1 MKRWRTR
8 ILLLAG
14 GAALAIALPVFGPA
28 LGQRDKSPQ
37 SLLPPGFGDTSNAP
51 KEKASE
57 RPSTA
62 TPSPAPPSAPT
73 PVAPSEPEAG
83 GPAAGAA
90 AAAPTVPTVV
100 ESDEPAVENSAAEDL
115 ADEAQN
121 QAPPAVEIPDASR
134 RPTNVVGPL
143 TPANWGLGGGE
154 FGNANGLFLAALM
167 RRLDAPLPSRWESML
182 LRRALLSQIPAPSN
196 MNPVDW
202 VAERAWLL
210 LRMGEADAARLLVQS
225 VDVDQFTPRMFTV
238 AVQTALAT
246 ADPAALCPLVEP
258 GRAVSD
264 EPIWPLADAMC
275 AALRGDSA
283 RAGELIDQARGRSGA
298 GGIDLLLAEKVI
310 GAGVDTRRA
319 VTIQWDGVDS
329 INSWRFGIA
338 SATGLKIPDTLMSGV
353 GPQVWAWEAR
363 APMIPLDQRVE
374 AAQIAAS
381 LGVFSSAAL
390 VEMYS
395 ALADETDPSEIEG
408 TVGGRLRKAF
418 VGGDYK
424 ARVEAMHDLWDEA
437 KTPTDRHARL
447 ILTAT
452 AAARIPPSDSYGD
465 RIADLVASMMTAGLD
480 QPAERW
486 GNVVNSRSD
495 DRAWSILAV
504 GSARPTV
511 DLGSGRVKDFVKRAD
526 EEKGKLLVAALAGLG
541 RVSDPAAYGVNP
553 NPVTRWEAMIQAA
566 ARNHQAG
573 TVALLAG
580 VGMQTPSWRG
590 VPPEH
595 LYQIVAALRAVGH
608 EYEARMIAA
617 EAMSRL

>member
-1 MKRWRTR
+1 MKRWPTR

-14 GAALAIALPVFGPA
+14 GAALAVAIPA
-28 LGQRDKSPQ
+28 FGQRSKAPQ
-37 SLLPPGFGDTSNAP
+37 SLLPPGFGDTSSVPRQKTPEHPPAP
-51 KEKASE
+51 AQ
-57 RPSTA
+57 PATGTTPAAPTQPATA
-62 TPSPAPPSAPT
+62 TPPATPEAPT
-73 PVAPSEPEAG
+73 APAI
-83 GPAAGAA
+83 
-90 AAAPTVPTVV
+90 PTVV
-100 ESDEPAVENSAAEDL
+100 ESDEPAVENSASPDL
-115 ADEAQN
+115 EAQAQN
-121 QAPPAVEIPDASR
+121 EAPRAIEIPDASR
-134 RPTNVVGPL
+134 RSTAIVGAL
-143 TPANWGLGGGE
+143 TPDNWGLGQNE

-167 RRLDAPLPSRWESML
+167 RRLDAPLPSRWESIL
-182 LRRALLSQIPAPSN
+182 LRRALLSQIPAPAN

-210 LRMGEADAARLLVQS
+210 LRMGEADAARILVQS

-246 ADPAALCPLVEP
+246 ADPAGLCPLVEP

-275 AALRGDSA
+275 AALHGDSA
-283 RAGELIDQARGRSGA
+283 RASELIDQARGQSGA

-310 GAGVDTRRA
+310 GAGLNTRRA
-319 VTIQWDGVDS
+319 VSIQWDGVDS

-374 AAQIAAS
+374 AAQVAAS
-381 LGVFSSAAL
+381 LGVFSSASL

-395 ALADETDPSEIEG
+395 SLADTTDPSDIEG

-424 ARVEAMHDLWDEA
+424 ARVDAMHGLWDDA
-437 KTPTDRHARL
+437 KDPIDRHARL

-452 AAARIPPSDSYGD
+452 AAARIPPSGSYGD
-465 RIADLVASMMTAGLD
+465 RTADLIASMMTAGLD
-480 QPAERW
+480 QPAARW
-486 GNVVNSRSD
+486 GPAVDSLGD

-504 GSARPTV
+504 GSERPGV
-511 DLGSGRVKDFVKRAD
+511 DLGSGRVRDFVKRAD
-526 EEKGKLLVAALAGLG
+526 PEKGKLLVAALAGLG
-541 RVSDPAAYGVNP
+541 RLRDPSAYGVNP
-553 NPVTRWEAMIQAA
+553 SPVTRWEAMIEAA
-566 ARNHQAG
+566 GRNHQAG

-580 VGMQTPSWRG
+580 IGMQTPDWRG

-595 LYQIVAALRAVGH
+595 LYQIVSALRAVGH

>member
-14 GAALAIALPVFGPA
+14 GAALAIAIPA
-28 LGQRDKSPQ
+28 FGQRDKGPQ
-37 SLLPPGFGDTSNAP
+37 SLLPPGFGEQTP
-51 KEKASE
+51 PPREKEKAPE
-57 RPSTA
+57 RPA
-62 TPSPAPPSAPT
+62 TPATTPSAPAT
-73 PVAPSEPEAG
+73 AP
-83 GPAAGAA
+83 
-90 AAAPTVPTVV
+90 AAAPGTAPPEAAGGVAGVV
-100 ESDEPAVENSAAEDL
+100 ESDEPATETNATAAEVENQDQS
-115 ADEAQN
+115 Q
-121 QAPPAVEIPDASR
+121 QPPAIEIPDFAR
-134 RPTNVVGPL
+134 RSTAIVGPL
-143 TPANWGLGGGE
+143 TPMNWGLGQDE
-154 FGNANGLFLAALM
+154 FGNANGVFLAGLM
-167 RRLDAPLPSRWESML
+167 RRLDAPLPSRWESIL
-182 LRRALLSQIPAPSN
+182 LRRALLSQIPAPAG

-225 VDVDQFTPRMFTV
+225 IDVDQFTPRMFTV

-246 ADPAALCPLVEP
+246 ADPAALCPLVAP

-275 AALRGDSA
+275 AALRGNSA
-283 RAGELIDQARGRSGA
+283 QASELIDQARGESGA
-298 GGIDLLLAEKVI
+298 GGIDLELAEKVI
-310 GAGVDTRRA
+310 GAGANTRRA

-338 SATGLKIPDTLMSGV
+338 SATGLKIPDNLMNGV
-353 GPQVWAWEAR
+353 GAQVWAWEAR

-374 AAQIAAS
+374 AAQVAAS
-381 LGVFSSAAL
+381 LGVFSSASL

-395 ALADETDPSEIEG
+395 SLADATDPSDLES
-408 TVGGRLRKAF
+408 TVGGRLRRAF
-418 VGGDYK
+418 VGGDWK
-424 ARVEAMHDLWDEA
+424 ARVDAMHGLWEDA
-437 KTPTDRHARL
+437 KTPVDRHARL

-452 AAARIPPSDSYGD
+452 AAARVPPSRDYGD
-465 RIADLVASMMTAGLD
+465 RIADLVASMMTAGFD
-480 QPAERW
+480 QPAARW
-486 GNVVNSRSD
+486 AGVVDATGD

-504 GSARPTV
+504 GSERPGV
-511 DLGSGRVKDFVKRAD
+511 DLAASRVRDFVKRAD

-541 RVSDPAAYGVNP
+541 RLQDPASYGVNP
-553 NPVTRWEAMIQAA
+553 TPTTRWEAMIEAA

-580 VGMQTPSWRG
+580 VGMQTSDWRG

-595 LYQIVAALRAVGH
+595 LYQIVSALRAVGH

>member
-1 MKRWRTR
+1 MKRWRTSL
-8 ILLLAG
+8 LLLAG
-14 GAALAIALPVFGPA
+14 GAALAIALPAF
-28 LGQRDKSPQ
+28 GQRDKAPQ
-37 SLLPPGFGDTSNAP
+37 SILPPGFGDSSNVPRKAP
-51 KEKASE
+51 AE
-57 RPSTA
+57 R
-62 TPSPAPPSAPT
+62 PAPPP
-73 PVAPSEPEAG
+73 P
-83 GPAAGAA
+83 
-90 AAAPTVPTVV
+90 AAPTGPSTTQAAPASGAPAAPSAGATAPQAATGAPTTVT
-100 ESDEPAVENSAAEDL
+100 SDEPAVENPDATDL
-115 ADEAQN
+115 QDLSQN
-121 QAPPAVEIPDASR
+121 QRPPAIEIPDSAR
-134 RPTNVVGPL
+134 RPTDIVGPL
-143 TPANWGLGGGE
+143 TPENWGLGRSE

-196 MNPVDW
+196 VNQVDW

-210 LRMGEADAARLLVQS
+210 LRMGEADAARILVQS

-246 ADPAALCPLVEP
+246 ADPAALCPLVTP

-264 EPIWPLADAMC
+264 EPVWPLADAMC
-275 AALRGDSA
+275 AALQGDSA
-283 RAGELIDQARGRSGA
+283 RASQLIDQARGQSGA

-310 GAGVDTRRA
+310 GAGLNTSRA
-319 VTIQWDGVDS
+319 VAIQWDGVDS
-329 INSWRFGIA
+329 VNSWRFGMA
-338 SATGLKIPDTLMSGV
+338 SATGLRIPDTLMSGV

-395 ALADETDPSEIEG
+395 ALADDTDPSDLEA
-408 TVGGRLRKAF
+408 TVGGRLRKAY
-418 VGGDYK
+418 VGDYK
-424 ARVEAMHDLWDEA
+424 ARVDAMHGLWDEA
-437 KTPTDRHARL
+437 RNPVDRHARL

-452 AAARIPPSDSYGD
+452 AAARIPPSDAYGD

-480 QPAERW
+480 QPAARW
-486 GNVVNSRSD
+486 GGIVDGQSD

-504 GSARPTV
+504 GSARPSV
-511 DLGSGRVKDFVKRAD
+511 DVGAGRVRTFVKGAD
-526 EEKGKLLVAALAGLG
+526 SEKGKLLVAALAGLG
-541 RVSDPAAYGVNP
+541 RLPDPAAYGVNP
-553 NPVTRWEAMIQAA
+553 SPTTRWEAMIEAA
-566 ARNHQAG
+566 ARNRQVG

-580 VGMQTPSWRG
+580 IGMQTPSWRG

-595 LYQIVAALRAVGH
+595 LYQIVSALRRVGH

>member
-1 MKRWRTR
+1 MKRWRTSS
-8 ILLLAG
+8 LLLAG
-14 GAALAIALPVFGPA
+14 GAALAIGFPALGPA
-28 LGQRDKSPQ
+28 FGQRDKAPQ
-37 SLLPPGFGDTSNAP
+37 SILPPGFGEPAPAP
-51 KEKASE
+51 KEKAPPAE
-57 RPSTA
+57 RPAPAAPAA
-62 TPSPAPPSAPT
+62 TPTGPASVPTGAPATTPT
-73 PVAPSEPEAG
+73 PAA
-83 GPAAGAA
+83 PAAPGT
-90 AAAPTVPTVV
+90 PTTV
-100 ESDEPAVENSAAEDL
+100 ESDEPAVSDSAAGDL
-115 ADEAQN
+115 ESLAQN
-121 QAPPAVEIPDASR
+121 QPPPAIEIPDASR
-134 RPTNVVGPL
+134 RRTDIVGPL
-143 TPANWGLGGGE
+143 TENNWGLGASE

-182 LRRALLSQIPAPSN
+182 LRRALLSQIPAPPN
-196 MNPVDW
+196 VNPVDW

-210 LRMGEADAARLLVQS
+210 LRMGEADAARILVQS

-246 ADPAALCPLVEP
+246 ADPAGLCPLVVP

-264 EPIWPLADAMC
+264 EPVWPLADAMC
-275 AALRGDSA
+275 AALQGDSA
-283 RAGELIDQARGRSGA
+283 RASQLIDQARGRSGA

-310 GAGVDTRRA
+310 GAGLNTRRA

-338 SATGLKIPDTLMSGV
+338 SATGLKIPDNLMNGV

-374 AAQIAAS
+374 AAQVAAS

-395 ALADETDPSEIEG
+395 AIADDTDPSDLEG

-424 ARVEAMHDLWDEA
+424 SRVNVMHDLWDEA
-437 KTPTDRHARL
+437 KNPVDRHARL

-452 AAARIPPSDSYGD
+452 AAARIPPSDAYGD
-465 RIADLVASMMTAGLD
+465 RIGDLVASMMTAGLD
-480 QPAERW
+480 QQAARW
-486 GNVVNSRSD
+486 GGVVDGAGD

-511 DLGSGRVKDFVKRAD
+511 DIGSGRVGDFVKKAD
-526 EEKGKLLVAALAGLG
+526 GARGKLLVAALAGLG
-541 RVSDPAAYGVNP
+541 RLQDPSAYGVNP
-553 NPVTRWEAMIQAA
+553 APTTRWEAMIEAA

-580 VGMQTPSWRG
+580 VGMQTSNWRG